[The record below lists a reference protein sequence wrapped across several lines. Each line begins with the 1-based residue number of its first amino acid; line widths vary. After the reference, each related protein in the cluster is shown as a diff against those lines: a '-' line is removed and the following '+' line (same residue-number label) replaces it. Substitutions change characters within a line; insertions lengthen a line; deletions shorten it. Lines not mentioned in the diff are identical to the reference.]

1 MSVAFSLI
9 ASLGFAVSHIL
20 IRRGLADSNP
30 LAGFTIS
37 IIISFVTLWVMVAA
51 SMPLAAFW
59 THAIWYFAVGGLF
72 ASGLG
77 RWLVYVSIDR
87 LGVARSIPVVSTT
100 PMFASILAVIIVGEH
115 WTLGAFFG
123 TTLIIAGVVVISRTH
138 EDTDGEWR
146 RRDFIFPLLAAL
158 SFSFAASV
166 RKLGF
171 FIDNLPLMAS
181 CVNATTGLVLA
192 TGMVYGRGGPRK
204 VLPMTR
210 PVFAWF
216 VAAGLCNTA
225 GMLANFYALAAG
237 DIVIVEPLISTNPVL
252 TVVLTAIFLRDVETV
267 NLRVCVGVAFTFI
280 GTLLLVYARAGG
292 G

>member
-1 MSVAFSLI
+1 MSILYALI
-9 ASLGFAVSHIL
+9 ASLGFATSHIL
-20 IRRGLADSNP
+20 IRRGLARSNP
-30 LAGFTIS
+30 LAGFAIS
-37 IIISFVTLWVMVAA
+37 IVISALTLWSMVAA
-51 SMPLAAFW
+51 TLPLTVFR

-100 PMFASILAVIIVGEH
+100 PMFASILAVLLVGEH

-123 TTLIIAGVVVISRTH
+123 TVLIICGVIVISRTH
-138 EDTDGEWR
+138 EQTAEWR
-146 RRDFIFPLLAAL
+146 RRDLIFPLLGAL
-158 SFSFAASV
+158 SFSFSASV

-192 TGMVYGRGGPRK
+192 ILMIYGQGGPRK
-204 VLPMTR
+204 VLPMSR
-210 PVFAWF
+210 SVFAWF
-216 VAAGLCNTA
+216 VGAGICNTA
-225 GMLANFYALAAG
+225 GMLANFYALSTG

-267 NLRVCVGVAFTFI
+267 NLRVAVGVGFTFV
-280 GTLLLVYARAGG
+280 GTLLLVYGRAG
-292 G
+292 

>member
-1 MSVAFSLI
+1 MSIFYALI
-9 ASLGFAVSHIL
+9 ASLNFAVSHIL
-20 IRRGLADSNP
+20 IRRGLAQSNP
-30 LAGFTIS
+30 LAGFAIS
-37 IIISFVTLWVMVAA
+37 ILISAVALWSMVAVTL
-51 SMPLAAFW
+51 PLSVFW

-100 PMFASILAVIIVGEH
+100 PMFASILAVILVGEH

-123 TTLIIAGVVVISRTH
+123 TVLIICGVVVISQTH
-138 EDTDGEWR
+138 EQRADWR
-146 RRDFIFPLLAAL
+146 RRDLIFPLLGAL
-158 SFSFAASV
+158 SFSFSASV

-192 TGMVYGRGGPRK
+192 IAMVYGQGGPRK
-204 VLPMTR
+204 VLPMSR
-210 PVFAWF
+210 SVFWWF
-216 VAAGLCNTA
+216 VAAGICNTT
-225 GMLANFYALAAG
+225 GMLANFYALSTG

-267 NLRVCVGVAFTFI
+267 NLRVCVGVAFTFV
-280 GTLLLVYARAGG
+280 GTLLLVYSRAG
-292 G
+292 

>member
-1 MSVAFSLI
+1 MAISYALI
-9 ASLGFAVSHIL
+9 ASLGFATSHIL
-20 IRRGLADSNP
+20 IRRGLAQSNP
-30 LAGFTIS
+30 LAGFAIS
-37 IIISFVTLWVMVAA
+37 IVISAVTLWSMVAFTV
-51 SMPLAAFW
+51 PLAAFR
-59 THAIWYFAVGGLF
+59 THAIWYFAIGGLF

-87 LGVARSIPVVSTT
+87 LGVARSIPVVSAT
-100 PMFASILAVIIVGEH
+100 PMFASILAVLIVGEH

-123 TTLIIAGVVVISRTH
+123 TVCIVSGVIIISRTH
-138 EDTDGEWR
+138 EQKAEWR

-158 SFSFAASV
+158 SFALSASV

-192 TGMVYGRGGPRK
+192 IGMIYGQGGPRK
-204 VLPMTR
+204 VLPMSR
-210 PVFAWF
+210 SVFWWF
-216 VAAGLCNTA
+216 VAAGIGNTT
-225 GMLANFYALAAG
+225 GMLANFYALSAG

-267 NLRVCVGVAFTFI
+267 NLRVCVGVAFTFV
-280 GTLLLVYARAGG
+280 GTLLLVYSRTGG

>member
-1 MSVAFSLI
+1 MSTGYALM
-9 ASLGFAVSHIL
+9 ASLGFAASHIL
-20 IRRGLADSNP
+20 IRRGLARSNP
-30 LAGFTIS
+30 LAGFVIS
-37 IIISFVTLWVMVAA
+37 IVISTLTLWSMVAA
-51 SMPLAAFW
+51 TLPLTVFR

-100 PMFASILAVIIVGEH
+100 PMFASILAVLLVGEQ

-123 TTLIIAGVVVISRTH
+123 TLLIICGVIVISRTH
-138 EDTDGEWR
+138 EQKADWR
-146 RRDFIFPLLAAL
+146 RRDFIFPLLGAL
-158 SFSFAASV
+158 SFSFSASV

-181 CVNATTGLVLA
+181 CVNATTGLALA
-192 TGMVYGRGGPRK
+192 ILMVYGQGGPRK
-204 VLPMTR
+204 VLPMSR
-210 PVFAWF
+210 SVLAWF
-216 VAAGLCNTA
+216 VGAGVCNTA
-225 GMLANFYALAAG
+225 GMLANFYALSTG

-267 NLRVCVGVAFTFI
+267 NLRVAVGVAFTFV
-280 GTLLLVYARAGG
+280 GTLLLVYSRAG
-292 G
+292 

>member
-1 MSVAFSLI
+1 MSITYALI
-9 ASLGFAVSHIL
+9 ASLNFAISHIL
-20 IRRGLADSNP
+20 IRRGLVQSNP
-30 LAGFTIS
+30 LAGFAIS
-37 IIISFVTLWVMVAA
+37 ILISAVVLWSMVAA
-51 SMPLAAFW
+51 TQPLAVFW

-100 PMFASILAVIIVGEH
+100 PMFASILAVVIVGEH

-123 TTLIIAGVVVISRTH
+123 TVLIICGVVVISRTH
-138 EDTDGEWR
+138 DQKADWR
-146 RRDFIFPLLAAL
+146 RWDLIFPLLGAL
-158 SFSFAASV
+158 SFSFSASV

-192 TGMVYGRGGPRK
+192 IAMVYSQGGPRK
-204 VLPMTR
+204 VLPMSR
-210 PVFAWF
+210 SVFAWF
-216 VAAGLCNTA
+216 VAAGVCNTT
-225 GMLANFYALAAG
+225 GMLANFYALSTG

-267 NLRVCVGVAFTFI
+267 NMRVCVGVAFTFV
-280 GTLLLVYARAGG
+280 GTLLLVYSRGVG
-292 G
+292 

>member
-1 MSVAFSLI
+1 MSIFYALI
-9 ASLGFAVSHIL
+9 ASLNFAVSHIL
-20 IRRGLADSNP
+20 IRRGLAQSNP
-30 LAGFTIS
+30 LAGFAIS
-37 IIISFVTLWVMVAA
+37 ILISAVALWSMVAVTL
-51 SMPLAAFW
+51 PLAVFW

-100 PMFASILAVIIVGEH
+100 PMFASILAVILVGEH

-123 TTLIIAGVVVISRTH
+123 TVLIICGVVVISQTH
-138 EDTDGEWR
+138 EQRADWR
-146 RRDFIFPLLAAL
+146 RRDLIFPLLGAL
-158 SFSFAASV
+158 SFSFSASV

-192 TGMVYGRGGPRK
+192 IAMVYGQGGPRK
-204 VLPMTR
+204 VLPMSR
-210 PVFAWF
+210 SVFWWF
-216 VAAGLCNTA
+216 VAAGICNTT
-225 GMLANFYALAAG
+225 GMLANFYALSTG

-267 NLRVCVGVAFTFI
+267 NLRVCVGVAFTFV
-280 GTLLLVYARAGG
+280 GTLLLVYSRA
-292 G
+292 

>member
-1 MSVAFSLI
+1 MAIVYALI
-9 ASLGFAVSHIL
+9 ASLGFAFSHIL
-20 IRRGLADSNP
+20 IRRGLAQSNP
-30 LAGFTIS
+30 LAGFAIS
-37 IIISFVTLWVMVAA
+37 IVISALTLWSMAA
-51 SMPLAAFW
+51 FTLPLAVFW

-87 LGVARSIPVVSTT
+87 LGVARSTPVVSTT
-100 PMFASILAVIIVGEH
+100 PMFASILAVILVGEH

-123 TTLIIAGVVVISRTH
+123 TVLIVCGVIVISRTH
-138 EDTDGEWR
+138 EEKADWR
-146 RRDFIFPLLAAL
+146 RADLIFPLLGAL
-158 SFSFAASV
+158 SFSFSASV

-171 FIDNLPLMAS
+171 FIENLPLMAS

-192 TGMVYGRGGPRK
+192 ILMIYGQGGPRK
-204 VLPMTR
+204 VLPMPR
-210 PVFAWF
+210 SVFWWF
-216 VAAGLCNTA
+216 VAAGICNTT
-225 GMLANFYALAAG
+225 GMLANFYALSAG

-267 NLRVCVGVAFTFI
+267 NLRVCVGVAFTFA
-280 GTLLLVYARAGG
+280 GTLLLVYSKAGG

>member
-1 MSVAFSLI
+1 MAIFYALI
-9 ASLGFAVSHIL
+9 ASLGFATSHIL
-20 IRRGLADSNP
+20 IRRGLAQSNP
-30 LAGFTIS
+30 LAGFAIS
-37 IIISFVTLWVMVAA
+37 IVISAVTLWSMVAFTV
-51 SMPLAAFW
+51 PLAAFR
-59 THAIWYFAVGGLF
+59 THAIWYFAIGGLF

-87 LGVARSIPVVSTT
+87 LGVARSIPVVSAT
-100 PMFASILAVIIVGEH
+100 PMFASILAVLIVGEH

-123 TTLIIAGVVVISRTH
+123 TVCIVSGVIIISRTH
-138 EDTDGEWR
+138 EQKAEWR

-158 SFSFAASV
+158 SFALSASV

-192 TGMVYGRGGPRK
+192 IGMIYGQGGPRK
-204 VLPMTR
+204 VLPMSR
-210 PVFAWF
+210 SVFWWF
-216 VAAGLCNTA
+216 VAAGIGNTT
-225 GMLANFYALAAG
+225 GMLANFYALSAG

-267 NLRVCVGVAFTFI
+267 NLRVCVGVAFTFA
-280 GTLLLVYARAGG
+280 GTLLLVYSRTGG

>member
-1 MSVAFSLI
+1 MSIFYSVIAAFS
-9 ASLGFAVSHIL
+9 FAVSHIL
-20 IRRGLADSNP
+20 IRRGLAESTP
-30 LAGFTIS
+30 LAGFAVSIVIS
-37 IIISFVTLWVMVAA
+37 ALTLWAMAA
-51 SMPLAAFW
+51 ATLPLAAFW

-77 RWLVYVSIDR
+77 RWLVYVSIGR

-100 PMFASILAVIIVGEH
+100 PMFASILAVLIVGEH
-115 WTLGAFFG
+115 WTLYAFFG
-123 TTLIIAGVVVISRTH
+123 TVCIISGVIVISRTH
-138 EDTDGEWR
+138 EQKAEWR
-146 RRDFIFPLLAAL
+146 RLDFIFPILAAL
-158 SFSFAASV
+158 SFSFSASV

-192 TGMVYGRGGPRK
+192 VLLVYGQGGPRK
-204 VLPMTR
+204 VLTMSR
-210 PVFAWF
+210 PVFWWF
-216 VAAGLCNTA
+216 VAAGIGNTT
-225 GMLANFYALAAG
+225 GMLANFYALSVG

-267 NLRVCVGVAFTFI
+267 NMRVCLGVAFTFV
-280 GTLLLVYARAGG
+280 GTLLLIYGRAGG

>member
-1 MSVAFSLI
+1 MSIFYALI
-9 ASLGFAVSHIL
+9 ASLNFAVSHIL
-20 IRRGLADSNP
+20 IRRGLAQSNP
-30 LAGFTIS
+30 LAGFAIS
-37 IIISFVTLWVMVAA
+37 ILISAVALWSMVAVTL
-51 SMPLAAFW
+51 PLAVFW

-100 PMFASILAVIIVGEH
+100 PMFASILAVILVGEH

-123 TTLIIAGVVVISRTH
+123 TVLIICGVIVISQTH
-138 EDTDGEWR
+138 EQRADWR
-146 RRDFIFPLLAAL
+146 RRDLIFPLLGAL
-158 SFSFAASV
+158 SFSFSASV

-192 TGMVYGRGGPRK
+192 IAMVYGQGGPRK
-204 VLPMTR
+204 VLPMSR
-210 PVFAWF
+210 SVFWWF
-216 VAAGLCNTA
+216 VAAGICNTT
-225 GMLANFYALAAG
+225 GMLANFYALSTG

-267 NLRVCVGVAFTFI
+267 NLRVCVGVAFTFV
-280 GTLLLVYARAGG
+280 GTLLLVYSRAG
-292 G
+292 

>member
-1 MSVAFSLI
+1 MAIFYSLI
-9 ASLGFAVSHIL
+9 ASLSFAGSHIL
-20 IRRGLADSNP
+20 IRRGLARSNP

-37 IIISFVTLWVMVAA
+37 IVISALTLWSMAA
-51 SMPLAAFW
+51 ATLPLAVFW
-59 THAIWYFAVGGLF
+59 THAILYFAVGGLF

-100 PMFASILAVIIVGEH
+100 PMFASIMAVILVGEH

-123 TTLIIAGVVVISRTH
+123 TVLIICGVVVISRTH
-138 EDTDGEWR
+138 EQKSDWR
-146 RRDFIFPLLAAL
+146 RWDLIFPLLGAL
-158 SFSFAASV
+158 SFSFSASV

-171 FIDNLPLMAS
+171 LIDNLPLMAS

-192 TGMVYGRGGPRK
+192 VLMVYARGGPRK
-204 VLPMTR
+204 VLPMSR
-210 PVFAWF
+210 SVFWWF
-216 VAAGLCNTA
+216 VAAGIGNTT
-225 GMLANFYALAAG
+225 GMLANFYALSVG

-267 NLRVCVGVAFTFI
+267 NLRVCVGVAFTFA
-280 GTLLLVYARAGG
+280 GTLLLVYSRGG
-292 G
+292 

>member
-1 MSVAFSLI
+1 MSVFFSLI
-9 ASLGFAVSHIL
+9 ASFGFAISHIL
-20 IRRGLADSNP
+20 IRRGLAESTP
-30 LAGFTIS
+30 LAGFAIS
-37 IIISFVTLWVMVAA
+37 IVISFVTLWIMVAA
-51 SMPLAAFW
+51 SVPLASFW

-72 ASGLG
+72 ASGIG

-100 PMFASILAVIIVGEH
+100 PMFASILAVIIVGEN

-123 TTLIIAGVVVISRTH
+123 TVLIISGVIVITRTH
-138 EDTDGEWR
+138 EQKAEWR
-146 RRDFIFPLLAAL
+146 RRDFIFPLMAAL
-158 SFSFAASV
+158 SFSFSASV

-192 TGMVYGRGGPRK
+192 TAMVYGQGGPRK
-204 VLPMTR
+204 VLTMSR
-210 PVFAWF
+210 SVFAWF
-216 VAAGLCNTA
+216 VAAGLGNTA
-225 GMLANFYALAAG
+225 GMLANFYALSVG

-267 NLRVCVGVAFTFI
+267 NMRVCVGVALTFV

-292 G
+292 

>member
-1 MSVAFSLI
+1 MSIGWALV

-20 IRRGLADSNP
+20 IRRGLAESNP
-30 LAGFTIS
+30 LAGFAIS
-37 IIISFVTLWVMVAA
+37 IVISCVTLWSMVAA
-51 SMPLAAFW
+51 TLPLAVFW

-100 PMFASILAVIIVGEH
+100 PMFASILAVLIVGEH

-123 TTLIIAGVVVISRTH
+123 TVLIIGGVIVISRTH
-138 EDTDGEWR
+138 EQKGEFR
-146 RRDFIFPLLAAL
+146 RRDFIFPILGAL
-158 SFSFAASV
+158 SFSFSASV

-171 FIDNLPLMAS
+171 FIANLPLMAS
-181 CVNATTGLVLA
+181 CVNATTGLALA
-192 TGMVYGRGGPRK
+192 VAMIYAQGGPRK
-204 VLPMTR
+204 VLPMSR

-216 VAAGLCNTA
+216 VAAGICNTT
-225 GMLANFYALAAG
+225 GMLANFYALSTG

-267 NLRVCVGVAFTFI
+267 NMRVCLGVALTFA
-280 GTLLLVYARAGG
+280 GTLLLVYARGHGG
-292 G
+292 

>member
-1 MSVAFSLI
+1 MSIFYALI
-9 ASLGFAVSHIL
+9 ASLNFAVSHIL
-20 IRRGLADSNP
+20 IRRGLAQSNP
-30 LAGFTIS
+30 LAGFAIS
-37 IIISFVTLWVMVAA
+37 ILISAVALWSMVAVTL
-51 SMPLAAFW
+51 PLSVFW

-100 PMFASILAVIIVGEH
+100 PMFASILAVILVGEH

-123 TTLIIAGVVVISRTH
+123 TVLIICGVIVISQTH
-138 EDTDGEWR
+138 EQRADWR
-146 RRDFIFPLLAAL
+146 RRDLIFPLLGAL
-158 SFSFAASV
+158 SFSFSASV

-192 TGMVYGRGGPRK
+192 IAMVYGQGGPRK
-204 VLPMTR
+204 VLPMSR
-210 PVFAWF
+210 SVFWWF
-216 VAAGLCNTA
+216 VAAGICNTT
-225 GMLANFYALAAG
+225 GMLANFYALSTG

-267 NLRVCVGVAFTFI
+267 NLRVCVGVAFTFV
-280 GTLLLVYARAGG
+280 GTLLLVYSRVL
-292 G
+292 

>member
-1 MSVAFSLI
+1 MSIFYALI
-9 ASLGFAVSHIL
+9 ASLNFAVSHIL
-20 IRRGLADSNP
+20 IRRGLAQSNP
-30 LAGFTIS
+30 LAGFAIS
-37 IIISFVTLWVMVAA
+37 ILISAVALWSMVAVTL
-51 SMPLAAFW
+51 PLAVFW

-100 PMFASILAVIIVGEH
+100 PMFASILAVILVGEH

-123 TTLIIAGVVVISRTH
+123 TVLIICGVVVISQTH
-138 EDTDGEWR
+138 EQRADWR
-146 RRDFIFPLLAAL
+146 RRDLIFPLLGAL
-158 SFSFAASV
+158 SFSFSASV

-192 TGMVYGRGGPRK
+192 IAMVYGQGGPRK
-204 VLPMTR
+204 VLPMSR
-210 PVFAWF
+210 SVFWWF
-216 VAAGLCNTA
+216 VAAGICNTT
-225 GMLANFYALAAG
+225 GMLANFYALSTG

-267 NLRVCVGVAFTFI
+267 NLRVCVGVAFTFV
-280 GTLLLVYARAGG
+280 GTLLLVYSRAG
-292 G
+292 

>member
-1 MSVAFSLI
+1 MAIVYALI
-9 ASLGFAVSHIL
+9 ASLGFAFSHIL
-20 IRRGLADSNP
+20 IRRGLAQSNP
-30 LAGFTIS
+30 LAGFAIS
-37 IIISFVTLWVMVAA
+37 IVISALTLWSMAA
-51 SMPLAAFW
+51 FTLPLAVFW

-100 PMFASILAVIIVGEH
+100 PMFASILAVILVGEH

-123 TTLIIAGVVVISRTH
+123 TVLIVCGVIVISRTH
-138 EDTDGEWR
+138 EEKADWR
-146 RRDFIFPLLAAL
+146 RADLIFPLLGAL
-158 SFSFAASV
+158 SFSFSASV

-171 FIDNLPLMAS
+171 FIENLPLMAS

-192 TGMVYGRGGPRK
+192 ILMIYGQGGPRK
-204 VLPMTR
+204 VLPMPR
-210 PVFAWF
+210 SVFWWF
-216 VAAGLCNTA
+216 VAAGICNTT
-225 GMLANFYALAAG
+225 GMLANFYALSAG

-267 NLRVCVGVAFTFI
+267 NLRVCVGVAFTFV
-280 GTLLLVYARAGG
+280 GTLLLVYSKAGG

>member
-1 MSVAFSLI
+1 MSIFYALI
-9 ASLGFAVSHIL
+9 ASLNFAVSHIL
-20 IRRGLADSNP
+20 IRRGLAQSNP
-30 LAGFTIS
+30 LAGFAIS
-37 IIISFVTLWVMVAA
+37 ILISAVVLWSMVAVTL
-51 SMPLAAFW
+51 PLSVFW

-100 PMFASILAVIIVGEH
+100 PMFASILAVILVGEH

-123 TTLIIAGVVVISRTH
+123 TVLIICGVIVISQTH
-138 EDTDGEWR
+138 EQRADWR
-146 RRDFIFPLLAAL
+146 RRDLIFPLLGAL
-158 SFSFAASV
+158 SFSFSASV

-192 TGMVYGRGGPRK
+192 IAMVYGQGGPRK
-204 VLPMTR
+204 VLPMSR
-210 PVFAWF
+210 SVFWWF
-216 VAAGLCNTA
+216 VAAGICNTT
-225 GMLANFYALAAG
+225 GMLANFYALSTG

-267 NLRVCVGVAFTFI
+267 NLRVCVGVAFTFV
-280 GTLLLVYARAGG
+280 GTLLLVYSRVL
-292 G
+292 

>member
-1 MSVAFSLI
+1 MSIFYALI
-9 ASLGFAVSHIL
+9 ASLNFAVSHIL
-20 IRRGLADSNP
+20 IRRGLAQSNP
-30 LAGFTIS
+30 LAGFAIS
-37 IIISFVTLWVMVAA
+37 ILISAVALWSMVAVTL
-51 SMPLAAFW
+51 PLAVFW

-100 PMFASILAVIIVGEH
+100 PMFASILAVILVGEH

-123 TTLIIAGVVVISRTH
+123 TVLIICGVVVISQTH
-138 EDTDGEWR
+138 EQRADWR
-146 RRDFIFPLLAAL
+146 RRDLIFPLLGAL
-158 SFSFAASV
+158 SFSFSASV

-192 TGMVYGRGGPRK
+192 IAMVYGQGGPRK
-204 VLPMTR
+204 VLPMSR
-210 PVFAWF
+210 SVFWWF
-216 VAAGLCNTA
+216 VAAGICNTT
-225 GMLANFYALAAG
+225 GMLANFYALSTG

-267 NLRVCVGVAFTFI
+267 NLRVCVGVAFTFV
-280 GTLLLVYARAGG
+280 GTLLLVYSRAL
-292 G
+292 

>member
-1 MSVAFSLI
+1 MAIFYALI
-9 ASLGFAVSHIL
+9 ASFGFATSHIL
-20 IRRGLADSNP
+20 IRRGLPESNP
-30 LAGFTIS
+30 LAGFAIS
-37 IIISFVTLWVMVAA
+37 IVISAITLWSMVAA
-51 SMPLAAFW
+51 TLPLTTFL

-123 TTLIIAGVVVISRTH
+123 TVCIISGVIVITRTH
-138 EDTDGEWR
+138 EQKADWQ
-146 RRDFIFPLLAAL
+146 RRDFIFPFLAAL
-158 SFSFAASV
+158 SFSLSASV

-192 TGMVYGRGGPRK
+192 IGMIYGQGGPRK
-204 VLPMTR
+204 VLPMSR
-210 PVFAWF
+210 RVFAWF
-216 VAAGLCNTA
+216 VAAGLCNTT
-225 GMLANFYALAAG
+225 GMVANFFALSTG

-267 NLRVCVGVAFTFI
+267 NMRVCAGVALTFV
-280 GTLLLVYARAGG
+280 GTLLLVYARGH
-292 G
+292 

>member
-1 MSVAFSLI
+1 MSIFYALI
-9 ASLGFAVSHIL
+9 ASFNFAVSHIL
-20 IRRGLADSNP
+20 IRRGLAQSNP
-30 LAGFTIS
+30 LAGFAIS
-37 IIISFVTLWVMVAA
+37 ILISAVALWSMVAVTL
-51 SMPLAAFW
+51 PLSVFW

-87 LGVARSIPVVSTT
+87 LGVARSIPVISTT
-100 PMFASILAVIIVGEH
+100 PMFASILAVILVGEH

-123 TTLIIAGVVVISRTH
+123 TVLIICGVVVISQTH
-138 EDTDGEWR
+138 EQRADWR
-146 RRDFIFPLLAAL
+146 RRDLIFPLLGAL
-158 SFSFAASV
+158 SFSFSASV

-192 TGMVYGRGGPRK
+192 IAMVYGQGGPRK
-204 VLPMTR
+204 VLPMSR
-210 PVFAWF
+210 SVFWWF
-216 VAAGLCNTA
+216 VAAGICNTT
-225 GMLANFYALAAG
+225 GMLANFYALSTG

-267 NLRVCVGVAFTFI
+267 NLRVCVGVAFTFV
-280 GTLLLVYARAGG
+280 GTLLLVYSRAG
-292 G
+292 